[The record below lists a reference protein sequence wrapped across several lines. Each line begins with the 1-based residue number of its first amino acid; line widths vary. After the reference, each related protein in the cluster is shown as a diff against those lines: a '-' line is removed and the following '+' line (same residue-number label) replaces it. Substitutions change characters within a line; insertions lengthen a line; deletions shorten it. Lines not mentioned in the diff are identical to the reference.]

1 MLEFRSQHIPSV
13 LNNVDEDVMAPNPAV
28 TGSSSGGRRGSGGD
42 GDSVA
47 LPAASDGESSAVG
60 LSVAV

>member
-1 MLEFRSQHIPSV
+1 
-13 LNNVDEDVMAPNPAV
+13 MAPNPAV
-28 TGSSSGGRRGSGGD
+28 IGSSSGGRRGSGGD